1 MVMDFDSLITIPR
14 VLYNSYSFCK
24 PEVFHKISY
33 LTLIIIVYDAYLILI
48 TLVYDTYLILIIT
61 LYDTYL
67 ININI

>member
-1 MVMDFDSLITIPR
+1 MDFDAFITMPP
-14 VLYNSYSFCK
+14 VLYNSYIFCK
-24 PEVFHKISY
+24 PDVFYKISY

-48 TLVYDTYLILIIT
+48 TLVYDTYLILIIA